1 MGKGDLTLRKGNPFM
16 KIAVFQDS
24 AGFIEPE
31 CINAFQRL
39 DHIVKVI
46 RLERDSSNPDV
57 TLPYNIVERVSE
69 LLSFMP
75 DLLFMVNGNGID
87 NMGLIPKI
95 AALLKIPLALWYVDR
110 PYTLENWNTGY
121 VSPTT
126 IMFLTDKLYMQDLRD
141 SGLKKSFYLP
151 LATNPARFSEGIVQY
166 KDRLMDIV
174 FVGKLDRDKAYT
186 YFNILKDRWNNKPD
200 NFDEIFRKIINTY
213 RNRPGLSIALI
224 SESTFSDHGF
234 PLRFPSTEIK
244 TLFYNSVEYM
254 ANVLHRTETIKALKP
269 FNITVCGGWEWL
281 DVVDKRHYLN
291 EVNYFSGL
299 ASIYKNAI
307 INLNISRLQL
317 MTALNQRLFDVP
329 AAGGFLITDYR
340 EDVEE
345 LFDTGREIVCYRNI
359 EELKSN
365 IRYFQSHPEER
376 RKIAESAKEKV
387 MEKHT
392 YEIRMSEMFKYVSL
406 CLTDSE
412 YSEQMN
418 RLIRTDH
425 SYVDALN
432 LLGAAAYQIKQNGL
446 SEEFFKLG
454 LSLDPFNTDGKKG
467 LEVINRILGK
477 RRFATA

>member
-1 MGKGDLTLRKGNPFM
+1 M

-39 DHIVKVI
+39 GHNVKVI
-46 RLERDSSNPDV
+46 RLERDPANPDI
-57 TLPYNIVERVSE
+57 TLPYNIIERVSE
-69 LLSFMP
+69 LLRFMP

-87 NMGLIPKI
+87 NSGLIPRI

-110 PYTLENWNTGY
+110 PNTLENWNTGY
-121 VSPTT
+121 ISPTT
-126 IMFLTDKLYMQDLRD
+126 IIFLTDKLYVNDLRD
-141 SGLKKSFYLP
+141 SGIKKSFFLP

-186 YFNILKDRWNNKPD
+186 YLSILKDRWGNKPD
-200 NFDEIFRKIINTY
+200 SFEDIFKKIINKY
-213 RNRPGLSIALI
+213 RSRPGLSIELI
-224 SESTFSDHGF
+224 SEATFSDYGF
-234 PLRFPSTEIK
+234 PLRFPSIEIK
-244 TLFYNSVEYM
+244 TLFYNAVEYM

-281 DVVDKRHYLN
+281 DVVDKRHYIN

-299 ASIYKNAI
+299 ASIYKNST

-317 MTALNQRLFDVP
+317 RTAVNQRLFDVP

-340 EDVEE
+340 EDLEE
-345 LFDTGREIVCYRNI
+345 LFESNNEIVCYRNI
-359 EELKSN
+359 EELRGQL
-365 IRYFQSHPEER
+365 RYFLSHPED
-376 RKIAESAKEKV
+376 RKRIAASAKEKIL
-387 MEKHT
+387 EKHT
-392 YEIRMSEMFKYVSL
+392 FEIRMSEMFKYVSL

-412 YSEQMN
+412 YNEQMN
-418 RLIRTDH
+418 ILIRQDH

-432 LLGAAAYQIKQNGL
+432 LLGAAAYEIKQNGL
-446 SEEFFKLG
+446 AEEFFKLG
-454 LSLDPFNTDGKKG
+454 LSLDPFNADGKKG